1 MIMLLMQKLST
12 ILALSASLMAATDAE
27 VIAFLK
33 KGIGGNPNISNLQIE
48 VNGKKNLPSMS
59 GWQAYF
65 MTIEADV
72 KQGNDIRHINQN
84 GTYFV
89 NGNVIAPE
97 LINVKTSE
105 RYNDTV
111 APDFSNSFY
120 TKSNRISGD
129 ADAPNKVAIFSDPL
143 CPFCRRYV
151 PEALTYMMKYPKVF
165 SVYYYHFPL
174 SGLHPAAVTLTKAA
188 IAAEQGGTDNTIL
201 GLYKVDINAS
211 ERDEQKILNAF
222 NKTFGTK
229 IDKDDIRRSS
239 VLKQFEFD
247 QKVASSM
254 MVAGTP
260 TVFVNGQKDAS
271 KNKYKEIKVK

>member
-1 MIMLLMQKLST
+1 MSLMLKLSST
-12 ILALSASLMAATDAE
+12 LLLSASLMAATDAE

-33 KGIGGNPNISNLQIE
+33 NGIGSNPNITNLQID
-48 VNGKKNLPSMS
+48 VNGKKNIASMT

-65 MTIEADV
+65 MNIEADV
-72 KQGNDIRHINQN
+72 KQGGEVRHINQN

-97 LINVKTSE
+97 LINLKTGE

-111 APDFSNSFY
+111 SPDFSNAFY
-120 TKSNRISGD
+120 TKINRISGE
-129 ADAPNKVAIFSDPL
+129 ANAPQKVAIFSDPL

-151 PEALTYMMKYPKVF
+151 PDAIAYMAKYPKTF
-165 SVYYYHFPL
+165 AVYYYHYPL
-174 SGLHPAAVTLTKAA
+174 AGLHPAAVTLTKAA
-188 IAAEQGGTDNTIL
+188 IAAEQSGVDNVVL

-211 ERDEQKILNAF
+211 EKNEQKILSAF

-229 IDKDDIRRSS
+229 IDSEDIRRPS

-247 QKVASSM
+247 QNVAQSM
-254 MVAGTP
+254 MVSGTP
-260 TVFVNGQKDAS
+260 TVFFNGQKDPS
-271 KNKYKEIKVK
+271 KTKYKDVKVK

>member
-1 MIMLLMQKLST
+1 MLLMQKLST

-72 KQGNDIRHINQN
+72 KQGNDMRHINQN

>member
-1 MIMLLMQKLST
+1 MLLMQKLST

-72 KQGNDIRHINQN
+72 KQGNDMRHINQN

-97 LINVKTSE
+97 LINVKTCE

-188 IAAEQGGTDNTIL
+188 IAAEQNGTDNTVL

-229 IDKDDIRRSS
+229 IDKNDIRRSS
-239 VLKQFEFD
+239 VIKQFEFD

-260 TVFVNGQKDAS
+260 TVFLNGQKDAS

>member
-1 MIMLLMQKLST
+1 
-12 ILALSASLMAATDAE
+12 MAATDAE

-72 KQGNDIRHINQN
+72 KQGNDMRHINQN

-97 LINVKTSE
+97 LINVKTGE

-188 IAAEQGGTDNTIL
+188 IAAEQNGTDNTVL

-229 IDKDDIRRSS
+229 IDKNDIRRSS
-239 VLKQFEFD
+239 VIKQFEFD

-260 TVFVNGQKDAS
+260 AVFLNGQKDAS

>member
-1 MIMLLMQKLST
+1 MPKLST

-27 VIAFLK
+27 VVSFLK
-33 KGIGGNPNISNLQIE
+33 KGIGGNPNISNLRVE
-48 VNGKKNLPSMS
+48 VNGKKNLPAMS

-65 MTIEADV
+65 MSIEADV
-72 KQGNDIRHINQN
+72 KQGNDSRHINQN

-97 LINVKTSE
+97 LINVKTGE

-111 APDFSNSFY
+111 APDFNNAFY
-120 TKSNRISGD
+120 TKNNLISGE
-129 ADAPNKVAIFSDPL
+129 ANALHKVAIFSDPL

-151 PEALTYMMKYPKVF
+151 PEALSYMAKYPKTF
-165 SVYYYHFPL
+165 AVYYYHLPL
-174 SGLHPAAVTLTKAA
+174 AGLHPAAVTLTKAA
-188 IAAEQGGTDNTIL
+188 IAAEQNGTNNTIL
-201 GLYKVDINAS
+201 SLYKVDINAS

-239 VLKQFEFD
+239 VVKQFDFD

-260 TVFVNGQKDAS
+260 TVFFNGQKDAS

>member
-1 MIMLLMQKLST
+1 MLLMQKLST

-72 KQGNDIRHINQN
+72 KQGNDMRHINQN

-97 LINVKTSE
+97 LINVKTGE

-188 IAAEQGGTDNTIL
+188 IAAEQGGTNNTIL

-260 TVFVNGQKDAS
+260 TVFMNGQKDAS